1 MASSTP
7 KVLLVDDNESV
18 VAVMKTML
26 EHNGFEVVSAT
37 SVTEA
42 LNHIVAQDFDAL
54 ITDLHMPN
62 AGDGFSVVTAMR
74 HAQPQALTLVVSGF
88 PNVEE
93 AMAAIALQAD
103 DIIVKPF
110 DIKELAQRLRNKLE
124 TVHLPANAIKENVAF
139 ILERDEN
146 VTIERW
152 LARVKQNT
160 ELAGVPLADEDRM
173 RHLPQLIKEV
183 VSRLRGDRVVEA
195 VASDSPAAVEHG
207 ELRLR
212 QGYTAPMMV
221 QESRILQVCIFGT
234 IQCNLSTVNFS
245 LVLPD
250 VMLIADE
257 VDSQLT
263 QSVASF
269 LKVQHPSAA

>member
-1 MASSTP
+1 MASATP
-7 KVLLVDDNESV
+7 KVLLVDDNKSV
-18 VAVMKTML
+18 LAVMEAML
-26 EHNGFEVVSAT
+26 EHNGFEVVSAAN
-37 SVTEA
+37 VTDA
-42 LNHIVAQDFDAL
+42 LNQIVTQNFDAL

-74 HAQPQALTLVVSGF
+74 HVQPQALTLVVSGF
-88 PNVEE
+88 PNVED

-110 DIKELAQRLRNKLE
+110 DTKQLAQRLRDKLE
-124 TVHLPANAIKENVAF
+124 TVHRPSHAVKETVAS

-146 VTIERW
+146 VIIERW
-152 LARVKQNT
+152 LVRIKQNT
-160 ELAGVPLADEDRM
+160 ELSDVPLADDDRM
-173 RHLPQLIKEV
+173 GHLPELIKEV

-195 VASDSPAAVEHG
+195 VASDSPAAVKHG

-221 QESRILQVCIFGT
+221 QESRILQVCIFET
-234 IQCNLSTVNFS
+234 IQRNLPIVDFS

-269 LKVQHPSAA
+269 LKVQHQSAA

>member
-1 MASSTP
+1 MASATP
-7 KVLLVDDNESV
+7 KVLLVDDNKSV
-18 VAVMKTML
+18 LAVMEAML
-26 EHNGFEVVSAT
+26 EHNGFEVVSAAN
-37 SVTEA
+37 VTDA
-42 LNHIVAQDFDAL
+42 LNQIVTQNFDAL

-74 HAQPQALTLVVSGF
+74 HVQPQALTLVVSGF
-88 PNVEE
+88 PNVED

-110 DIKELAQRLRNKLE
+110 DTKQLAQRLRDKLE
-124 TVHLPANAIKENVAF
+124 TVHRPSHAVKETVAS

-146 VTIERW
+146 VIIERW
-152 LARVKQNT
+152 LVRIKQNT
-160 ELAGVPLADEDRM
+160 ELSDVPLADDDRM
-173 RHLPQLIKEV
+173 GHLPELIKEV

-195 VASDSPAAVEHG
+195 VASDSPAAVKHG

-221 QESRILQVCIFGT
+221 QESRILQVCIFET
-234 IQCNLSTVNFS
+234 IQRNLPIVDFS

-269 LKVQHPSAA
+269 LKAQHQSAA

>member
-1 MASSTP
+1 MASATL
-7 KVLLVDDNESV
+7 KVLLVDDNRSV
-18 VAVMKTML
+18 LAVMKTML

-37 SVTEA
+37 NVTDA
-42 LNHIVAQDFDAL
+42 LNQIVTQKFDAL

-88 PNVEE
+88 PNVED
-93 AMAAIALQAD
+93 AMAAIVLQAD

-110 DIKELAQRLRNKLE
+110 DTKELAQRLRDKLAAVNRPSNAVKE
-124 TVHLPANAIKENVAF
+124 TVAS
-139 ILERDEN
+139 ILERDAK
-146 VTIERW
+146 VTIGRW
-152 LARVKQNT
+152 LGRVKQNA
-160 ELAGVPLADEDRM
+160 ELASVPLADEDRTG
-173 RHLPQLIKEV
+173 HLPELTKEV
-183 VSRLRGDRVVEA
+183 VSRLRGNRLVEA
-195 VASDSPAAVEHG
+195 IAGDSPAAVKHG
-207 ELRLR
+207 KLRLR

-221 QESRILQVCIFGT
+221 QESRILQVCIFET
-234 IQCNLSTVNFS
+234 IQRNLPTVDFS

-269 LKVQHPSAA
+269 LLAQHQSAA

>member
-1 MASSTP
+1 MPPQKP
-7 KVLLVDDNESV
+7 KVLLVDDDESIIDIT
-18 VAVMKTML
+18 KTML
-26 EHNGFEVVSAT
+26 EKNGFEVVSAPN
-37 SVTEA
+37 VTEA
-42 LNHIVAQDFDAL
+42 LNQIVTQRFDAL

-88 PNVEE
+88 PNVKD

-110 DIKELAQRLRNKLE
+110 DAKQLAQRLRNKLQTVHRSSTPVKE
-124 TVHLPANAIKENVAF
+124 TVAS

-146 VTIERW
+146 VTIGRW
-152 LARVKQNT
+152 LARVNQNAKLT
-160 ELAGVPLADEDRM
+160 DVPLADNDRM
-173 RHLPQLIKEV
+173 GHLPELIKEV
-183 VSRLRGDRVVEA
+183 VSRLRGDRLVEA
-195 VASDSPAAVEHG
+195 VASDSPAAVKHG

-221 QESRILQVCIFGT
+221 QESRILQVCIFET
-234 IQCNLSTVNFS
+234 IQRNLPTVDFS

-263 QSVASF
+263 QSVESF
-269 LKVQHPSAA
+269 LKVPHLSAT

>member
-1 MASSTP
+1 MASATP
-7 KVLLVDDNESV
+7 KVLLVDDNKSV
-18 VAVMKTML
+18 LAVMEAML
-26 EHNGFEVVSAT
+26 EHNGFEVVSAAN
-37 SVTEA
+37 VTDA
-42 LNHIVAQDFDAL
+42 LNQIVTQNFDAL

-74 HAQPQALTLVVSGF
+74 HVQPQALTLVVSGF
-88 PNVEE
+88 PNVED

-110 DIKELAQRLRNKLE
+110 DTKQLAQRLRDKLE
-124 TVHLPANAIKENVAF
+124 TVHRPSHAVKETVAS

-146 VTIERW
+146 VIIERW
-152 LARVKQNT
+152 LVRIKQNT
-160 ELAGVPLADEDRM
+160 ELSDVPLADDDRM
-173 RHLPQLIKEV
+173 GHLPELIKEV

-195 VASDSPAAVEHG
+195 VASDSPAAVKHG

-221 QESRILQVCIFGT
+221 QESRILQVCIFET
-234 IQCNLSTVNFS
+234 IQRNLPTVDFS

-269 LKVQHPSAA
+269 LKVQHQSAA